1 MRWIY
6 DEERTENTNEGL
18 RIDKMDSTL
27 YESTVFSLTKHSK

>member
-18 RIDKMDSTL
+18 RLNKMDNS
-27 YESTVFSLTKHSK
+27 VFTHKAQ

>member
-18 RIDKMDSTL
+18 RLNKMDS
-27 YESTVFSLTKHSK
+27 SVFTHKAQ